1 MVKQHKRF
9 VQNQVQTHF
18 AQKGRKKYPFL
29 KIALATFLQVPDVT
43 LAALHVFYG
52 VGRHR
57 FRGGN
62 YSSVQS
68 YQEEKIVL
76 LCPKMSV
83 TIVGKALQIIC
94 LNEDDVMIEGYIE
107 HIEYR

>member
-18 AQKGRKKYPFL
+18 SQKEKKKYPFL
-29 KIALATFLQVPDVT
+29 KIALATFLQVPDET
-43 LAALHVFYG
+43 LAALPVFYG
-52 VGRHR
+52 VGLHR
-57 FRGGN
+57 LRVEN

-68 YQEEKIVL
+68 YQEKKIVL

-94 LNEDDVMIEGYIE
+94 LNEDEVMIEGYIE

>member
-18 AQKGRKKYPFL
+18 SQKEKKKYPFL
-29 KIALATFLQVPDVT
+29 KIALATFLQV
-43 LAALHVFYG
+43 AALPVFYG

-57 FRGGN
+57 LRVEN

-94 LNEDDVMIEGYIE
+94 LNEDEVMIEGYIE

>member
-18 AQKGRKKYPFL
+18 SQKEKKKYPFL
-29 KIALATFLQVPDVT
+29 KIALATFLQVPDET
-43 LAALHVFYG
+43 LAALPVFY
-52 VGRHR
+52 
-57 FRGGN
+57 

-94 LNEDDVMIEGYIE
+94 LNEDEVMIEGYIE

>member
-18 AQKGRKKYPFL
+18 SQKEKKKYPFL
-29 KIALATFLQVPDVT
+29 KIALATFLQVQDET
-43 LAALHVFYG
+43 LAALPVFYG

-57 FRGGN
+57 LRVEN

-94 LNEDDVMIEGYIE
+94 LNEDEVMIEGYIE